1 MTSTIYESVDL
12 GPRAVTFGGRCFVIA
27 EAGSNHDGRLDQARE
42 LIDVAAHAGADAIK
56 FQLFTAEHLYPSNCG
71 IVGTPSGEED
81 FFALLQRLE
90 LPPEWL
96 PDLQVHCARRGILLL
111 FSVFDPD
118 SARAAAQYS
127 PAFKIASPELT
138 HLELLQE
145 VARYR
150 RTVILSTGM
159 SNLGE
164 IEESLG
170 ALRSGGAAGVALLH
184 CVTAYPAP
192 VSDCNLEVIP
202 ALAAA
207 FGIPVG
213 WSDHTLD
220 PTVAPQVAVA
230 LGACIV
236 EKHFTLSR
244 RLSGPDHPFAIEPAE
259 LGSMVE
265 LIHDLDSRPLEARI
279 EKVADAIGAELVEEL
294 RGRPVKRV
302 ADSEALLAAVDR
314 RSLHALQD
322 IPAGDLLSE
331 SNVAVLR
338 GERNLRPGLH
348 PRHWIQLRG
357 VRATRSIRQGDG
369 VVWDDVLVRSGAN

>member
-1 MTSTIYESVDL
+1 MHESVDL
-12 GPRAVTFGGRCFVIA
+12 GRLTVTFGGRCFVIA

-42 LIDVAAHAGADAIK
+42 LIDVAAQAGADAIK
-56 FQLFTAEHLYPSNCG
+56 FQLFTAEQLYPPNCG
-71 IVGTPSGEED
+71 IVQTPSGEDD

-90 LPPEWL
+90 LPTEWL
-96 PDLQVHCARRGILLL
+96 PELQAHCDRRGILLL

-118 SARAAAQYS
+118 SARAAALWS

-138 HLELLQE
+138 HLELLRE

-170 ALRSGGAAGVALLH
+170 VLGGAGAAGVALLH

-192 VSDCNLEVIP
+192 LADCNLGVIP
-202 ALAAA
+202 TLAAA
-207 FGIPVG
+207 FGVPVG

-220 PTVAPQVAVA
+220 PIAAPQVAVA

-244 RLSGPDHPFAIEPAE
+244 TLSGPDHPFAIEPAE
-259 LGSMVE
+259 LRSMVRV
-265 LIHDLDSRPLEARI
+265 IRDLDARLMESRLEQ
-279 EKVADAIGAELVEEL
+279 VTDALGPQLVEEL
-294 RGRPVKRV
+294 RGHPVKRV
-302 ADSEALLAAVDR
+302 AESEALLAAVDR

-322 IPAGDLLSE
+322 IPAGDTLSE
-331 SNVAVLR
+331 SNVGVLR

-348 PRHWIQLRG
+348 PRHWVHLRG
-357 VRATRSIRQGDG
+357 VRAARSIKQGEG